1 MKVALEPASVRGFRF
16 AGVSAGL
23 KTKAGALDLGVI
35 TARSPVRRSC
45 GVQRQSGQGRTG
57 LRDGRPRQIW
67 PICRQSSRTP
77 GCANSFT
84 GKEGMRLAIDS
95 CVQVAQLLG
104 CAPELVVPSST
115 GVIGHLYDFEK
126 FKNGAAN
133 AVATLREDGLA
144 DFAHAIMTTDTR
156 PKTAS
161 TTFKAGGET
170 ITLAG
175 AVKGVGMISPKMAT
189 MLGYLVTDAM
199 STPTLLK
206 KSLKAALPTSFNAIT
221 VDGDMSTNDTVII
234 MASGAA
240 ENRAFGARDQASFD
254 RAVEE
259 ISAALARELV
269 RDGEGA
275 TKLVTVE
282 VRGARNPADAER
294 AARQIANSPLVKTAF
309 FGCDPNVG
317 RILMAA
323 GSSGAYLESDK
334 LVLWIGGVKVAAQGR
349 LLTEALAD
357 AGTAMKAREFEV
369 RLDLRFGKIDGDDSD
384 LRPELRLRANQRGVH
399 DLSGGNSGW
408 QASSKLRRWRT
419 CPRAAANWSRPA
431 ANKSRCST
439 RAENSTRSTTPA
451 SIAAARWPRANSTAP
466 RSPARGT
473 DGSTTSRPAR
483 TSTTRA

>member
-1 MKVALEPASVRGFRF
+1 MKVALEPAAVRGFRF

-23 KTKAGALDLGVI
+23 KAKAGALDLGLIVADRPCSAAAVFSANRVKAAPVYV
-35 TARSPVRRSC
+35 TADRVK
-45 GVQRQSGQGRTG
+45 SGRLQAVVAN
-57 LRDGRPRQIW
+57 
-67 PICRQSSRTP
+67 S

-84 GKEGMRLAIDS
+84 GAAGMQLARDS
-95 CVQVAQLLG
+95 CKHVAQLLG

-115 GVIGHLYDFEK
+115 GVIGHLYDLDK
-126 FKNGAAN
+126 FKSGAVD
-133 AVATLREDGLA
+133 AVRALREDGLS

-189 MLGYLVTDAM
+189 MLGYIVSDAAIGP
-199 STPTLLK
+199 SQLK

-234 MASGAA
+234 MAGGAA
-240 ENRAFGARDQASFD
+240 GNRVFGARDQAAFD
-254 RAVEE
+254 
-259 ISAALARELV
+259 RELV

-275 TKLVTVE
+275 TKLVSVE
-282 VRGARNPADAER
+282 VRGARTPVDAER

-323 GSSGAYLESDK
+323 GSSGAYVESDK
-334 LVLWIGGVKVAAQGR
+334 LVLWIGRVKVAAHGR

-357 AGTAMKAREFEV
+357 AGTAMKQQEFEV
-369 RLDLRFGKIDGDDSD
+369 RLDLRLGKSSATI
-384 LRPELRLRANQRGVH
+384 LTC
-399 DLSGGNSGW
+399 DLSYDYVRIN
-408 QASSKLRRWRT
+408 
-419 CPRAAANWSRPA
+419 
-431 ANKSRCST
+431 
-439 RAENSTRSTTPA
+439 AEYTT
-451 SIAAARWPRANSTAP
+451 
-466 RSPARGT
+466 
-473 DGSTTSRPAR
+473 
-483 TSTTRA
+483 

>member
-23 KTKAGALDLGVI
+23 KTKAGALDLGIIAADRPCAAAAVFSANRVKAAPVYV
-35 TARSPVRRSC
+35 TAERVK
-45 GVQRQSGQGRTG
+45 SGHLQAVVAN
-57 LRDGRPRQIW
+57 
-67 PICRQSSRTP
+67 S

-84 GKEGMRLAIDS
+84 GAAGMRLARES
-95 CVQVAQLLG
+95 CAHVARLLG
-104 CAPELVVPSST
+104 CAPDLVVPSST
-115 GVIGHLYDFEK
+115 GVIGHLYDLDK
-126 FKNGAAN
+126 FKRGAVD
-133 AVATLREDGLA
+133 AVRSLREDGLD

-156 PKTAS
+156 PKMAS
-161 TTFKAGGET
+161 TRFKAGGAT

-199 STPTLLK
+199 VAPSFLK
-206 KSLKAALPTSFNAIT
+206 KSLKAALPNSFNAIT

-240 ENRAFGARDQASFD
+240 ANRAFGARDQAVFD
-254 RAVEE
+254 RAVED

-275 TKLVTVE
+275 TKLVSVE
-282 VRGARNPADAER
+282 VRGARTVGDAER

-323 GSSGAYLESDK
+323 GSSGAYVQSDK
-334 LVLWIGGVKVAAQGR
+334 LVLWIGGVKVAAHGR

-357 AGTAMKAREFEV
+357 AGTAMKSREFVV
-369 RLDLRFGKIDGDDSD
+369 RLDLRLGKSTATI
-384 LRPELRLRANQRGVH
+384 LTC
-399 DLSGGNSGW
+399 DLSYDYVRIN
-408 QASSKLRRWRT
+408 
-419 CPRAAANWSRPA
+419 
-431 ANKSRCST
+431 
-439 RAENSTRSTTPA
+439 AEYTT
-451 SIAAARWPRANSTAP
+451 
-466 RSPARGT
+466 
-473 DGSTTSRPAR
+473 
-483 TSTTRA
+483 

>member
-1 MKVALEPASVRGFRF
+1 MKTALEPAAVRGFRF

-23 KTKAGALDLGVI
+23 KTKAGALDLGIIAADRPAAAAAVFSANRVKAAPVYV
-35 TARSPVRRSC
+35 TADRVK
-45 GVQRQSGQGRTG
+45 SGRLQAVVAN
-57 LRDGRPRQIW
+57 
-67 PICRQSSRTP
+67 S

-84 GKEGMRLAIDS
+84 GEAGMRLARES
-95 CVQVAQLLG
+95 CAEVARLLG

-115 GVIGHLYDFEK
+115 GVIGHLYDFAK
-126 FKNGAAN
+126 FKNGAAD
-133 AVATLREDGLA
+133 AVRSLREDGLA

-156 PKTAS
+156 AKMAS
-161 TTFKAGGET
+161 TSFKAGGAT

-189 MLGYLVTDAM
+189 MLGYLVTDAAIA
-199 STPTLLK
+199 PAALK
-206 KSLKAALPTSFNAIT
+206 RSLKAALPNSFNAIT

-240 ENRAFGARDQASFD
+240 ANRAFSARDQAAFD

-282 VRGARNPADAER
+282 VRGARSGADAER

-309 FGCDPNVG
+309 FGNDPNVG

-323 GSSGAYLESDK
+323 GSSGAYVESDK

-357 AGTAMKAREFEV
+357 AGAAMKAREFEV
-369 RLDLRFGKIDGDDSD
+369 RLDLRLGKSTATI
-384 LRPELRLRANQRGVH
+384 LTC
-399 DLSGGNSGW
+399 DLSYDYVRIN
-408 QASSKLRRWRT
+408 
-419 CPRAAANWSRPA
+419 
-431 ANKSRCST
+431 
-439 RAENSTRSTTPA
+439 AEYTT
-451 SIAAARWPRANSTAP
+451 
-466 RSPARGT
+466 
-473 DGSTTSRPAR
+473 
-483 TSTTRA
+483 